1 MPMIPRS
8 AKFVDY
14 QADTTEISLD
24 DEYDAPEE
32 EQERLRKDLGRI
44 TAAERDAL
52 LGNTRVSL

>member
-1 MPMIPRS
+1 MIPRS

-14 QADTTEISLD
+14 PADTTEISLD